1 MHTNYNTYGRP
12 KDRVLDDIQKGS
24 VVEYIDARTETL
36 PSGRKVTVKVKLI
49 GNWDGEKVQFTDKE
63 QTLVKTIEWLRL
75 LKRKEIM
82 GHRQEMTREQ
92 RIKWDGMQYQAKLD
106 ANKGHNYEYWND
118 DKHGKLLNE
127 GWELFS
133 FPVKSII
140 SETEATVSEHTAIE
154 ALDKL
159 RTEGN
164 FARIIAGYSKNVQR
178 MKMFSII
185 FKPKKK

>member
-1 MHTNYNTYGRP
+1 MTP
-12 KDRVLDDIQKGS
+12 AQ
-24 VVEYIDARTETL
+24 
-36 PSGRKVTVKVKLI
+36 
-49 GNWDGEKVQFTDKE
+49 
-63 QTLVKTIEWLRL
+63 RL
-75 LKRKEIM
+75 
-82 GHRQEMTREQ
+82 
-92 RIKWDGMQYQAKLD
+92 KWDSMQYQAKLD

-140 SETEATVSEHTAIE
+140 SETEATVSEYTAIE
-154 ALDKL
+154 ARDKL

-164 FARIIAGYSKNVQR
+164 FARIVAGYSKNVQR